1 MQQRQRRPAI
11 GREALTT
18 AGDAY
23 RSGFAVAML
32 ITAGLVLVV
41 GLVGS
46 VLVARHE
53 DAPAS

>member
-32 ITAGLVLVV
+32 ITV
-41 GLVGS
+41 GRVGS